1 MGTYEGWNKVLG
13 SSALVLK
20 LPTFDAE
27 SVLVV
32 LVAGG
37 RVDAGHL
44 GRSRR

>member
-1 MGTYEGWNKVLG
+1 MGMHEGWKRVLG
-13 SSALVLK
+13 SALVLE
-20 LPTFDAE
+20 LPTYDAE
-27 SVLVV
+27 SVLEV